1 MICQQNLFGV
11 AMNKYVV
18 YSDMTEDGGCKVVRL
33 TVDEATDIQK
43 RNAYEYHK
51 FIYETDQQALD
62 DFVNCNW
69 GWIEEQDD

>member
-1 MICQQNLFGV
+1 MS
-11 AMNKYVV
+11 KYVV
-18 YSDMTEDGGCKVVRL
+18 YADQLGDGSYKIVRL
-33 TVDEATDIQK
+33 TADETIDIQK

-51 FIYETDQQALD
+51 FVYETDQQALD